1 MGKNTYVPTDN
12 IPIAVYN
19 CDVPELI
26 AVFADKAVLI
36 KWLGNN
42 QIRKEVI
49 MRSVNYAIKS
59 GGKINKKT
67 NGLKL
72 SLALRNVNEKQLKLL
87 ADKEYVI
94 LVDYVPKPTF
104 NMLKF
109 FNESRVS
116 LAEHALEGD
125 KERHLH
131 HVIRVNNINSRKG
144 KGASYF
150 HVNQLEISRNIT
162 KGYKK

>member
-19 CDVPELI
+19 CDAPELI
-26 AVFADKAVLI
+26 AVFADKAVLN

-49 MRSVNYAIKS
+49 RRTVDYAIIR
-59 GGKINKKT
+59 GAKIKKEK
-67 NGLKL
+67 NGLQL
-72 SLALRNVNEKQLKLL
+72 SIALRNANEKQLKLL

-94 LVDYVPKPTF
+94 LVDYVPEPTF

-109 FNESRVS
+109 FNSTRVG
-116 LAEHALEGD
+116 LAALHGD
-125 KERHLH
+125 KEKQSHSAVR
-131 HVIRVNNINSRKG
+131 INNINSRKG

-150 HVNQLEISRNIT
+150 HINQLEISRNIT